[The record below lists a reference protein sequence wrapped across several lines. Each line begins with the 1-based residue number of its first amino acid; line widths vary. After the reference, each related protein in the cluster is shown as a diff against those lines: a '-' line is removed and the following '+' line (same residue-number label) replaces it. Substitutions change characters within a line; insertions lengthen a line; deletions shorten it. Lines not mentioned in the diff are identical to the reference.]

1 VGRVEQDSYI
11 LEVLRH
17 WRWNEE
23 IPMRKNAL
31 WLPLTILLWVPWTA
45 AQAQP
50 AAPASTSTLETEVAD
65 LDRSLQELV
74 ALLRELAGRQQT
86 DLLLKRVELG
96 YLKMGPLQ
104 QERKELR
111 ERKAADE
118 EDLRRIQT
126 VIAARQAAAE
136 TQETAK
142 LEGPDEAV
150 GKVML
155 EANIKRLKS
164 RISEA
169 DQRIAELDSELQQEQ
184 RNVQRWE
191 AMIDQRLDRR

>member
-1 VGRVEQDSYI
+1 
-11 LEVLRH
+11 
-17 WRWNEE
+17 
-23 IPMRKNAL
+23 MRKSAL
-31 WLPLTILLWVPWTA
+31 GLLTILLWMPWTA

-50 AAPASTSTLETEVAD
+50 AAPASTSTLETEVAS
-65 LDRSLQELV
+65 LDRSLQDLV

-96 YLKMGPLQ
+96 YLKMEPLQ

-118 EDLRRIQT
+118 EELKRIQT
-126 VIAARQAAAE
+126 AVAAQQAAAE

-142 LEGPDEAV
+142 PEGPDEAV

-155 EANIKRLKS
+155 AANIKRLKS
-164 RISEA
+164 RIAEA